1 MSASSSDTE
10 SSCGWTII
18 SNEGSDIETLG
29 PENGGADSIADPTE
43 VPMILEDDQL
53 SHALEQGAESFEES
67 TLEAT
72 PTEETLERP
81 EVAEEKALHEQ
92 VVFGSSSDHS
102 DIVTLEPPQVEE
114 LGVWEERESAVQ
126 EPESNEDLGSSSSS
140 QYTFS
145 APEPLLPS
153 KSKAFD
159 SSSDEASEHSS
170 PAVRK
175 RRLRKA
181 TASTSEAEEV
191 PTVERPGEPE
201 QQAPRRRGQVSGTLN
216 KCVLLAL
223 VIAISMGLGHFYGTV
238 QIQERHKIVE
248 KIREHELN
256 DVKDDLYQ
264 CQKEQDA
271 IAESKEI
278 VKQLSEDLDEKRDM
292 VLSLTGIMDKITQEN
307 QKLRMKQ
314 AELQSQNEDLTEE
327 LKKNMEERS
336 SIESQQKTLFSE
348 NQNLKN
354 SLQREEESLASLQE
368 ELRNLRAQM
377 RSLKEKGV
385 GTESIITEN
394 QKLKDH
400 LEEETQRI
408 RSFLSQKET
417 LMAEAQMLRRE
428 LDKERRVTDKLKE
441 HLDQLSQTSEDTGET
456 DPETEGL
463 QTRLAELEK
472 KLNFEQQRSDLW
484 ERLYV
489 ETREEKGKEEMPKS
503 KKSKDGVFASVKDKF
518 DAVKNS
524 TKEFVHHHKE
534 QIKKAKEAVKENLKK
549 FSDSV
554 KSTFKHFKDSATRMF
569 NKNRDRKMHE
579 RRYQERKDAKSA
591 QQQHRGD
598 PRDHDADK
606 IKASWQFK
614 QQRPIHT
621 HPRTSTTHNYQEN
634 DEQQHSQYRSPK
646 GCSSVFDCANQE
658 SMSLFNK
665 ALNPIKA
672 EEFNQLMQR
681 YLKQEVDHFHHWRE
695 LQNFMNR
702 FFHNGVFIHD
712 QMLFTDFVSGVE
724 DYLEDMEEYQEGNDE
739 VFDDL
744 DEYVYKHFF
753 GDTYSKQHA
762 PSKPFEGPCFINAE
776 YKPPK
781 HDQRPPSHQ
790 QKERKWKK
798 PERTTGRHV
807 ANVKIELGPLPFDPK
822 Y

>member
-271 IAESKEI
+271 IAESK
-278 VKQLSEDLDEKRDM
+278 
-292 VLSLTGIMDKITQEN
+292 
-307 QKLRMKQ
+307 
-314 AELQSQNEDLTEE
+314 SQNEDLTEE

>member
-1 MSASSSDTE
+1 
-10 SSCGWTII
+10 
-18 SNEGSDIETLG
+18 
-29 PENGGADSIADPTE
+29 
-43 VPMILEDDQL
+43 MIL
-53 SHALEQGAESFEES
+53 
-67 TLEAT
+67 
-72 PTEETLERP
+72 
-81 EVAEEKALHEQ
+81 
-92 VVFGSSSDHS
+92 
-102 DIVTLEPPQVEE
+102 
-114 LGVWEERESAVQ
+114 
-126 EPESNEDLGSSSSS
+126 
-140 QYTFS
+140 Y
-145 APEPLLPS
+145 LLIC
-153 KSKAFD
+153 KS
-159 SSSDEASEHSS
+159 
-170 PAVRK
+170 
-175 RRLRKA
+175 
-181 TASTSEAEEV
+181 
-191 PTVERPGEPE
+191 
-201 QQAPRRRGQVSGTLN
+201 
-216 KCVLLAL
+216 
-223 VIAISMGLGHFYGTV
+223 TV

-256 DVKDDLYQ
+256 DVKGDLNQ

-278 VKQLSEDLDEKRDM
+278 VKQLSEDLDEKRDL
-292 VLSLTGIMDKITQEN
+292 VLSLTGIMDKITKEN

-314 AELQSQNEDLTEE
+314 AE
-327 LKKNMEERS
+327 
-336 SIESQQKTLFSE
+336 
-348 NQNLKN
+348 
-354 SLQREEESLASLQE
+354 LQE

-377 RSLKEKGV
+377 RSLEEKGA

-408 RSFLSQKET
+408 RSFLIQKET

-441 HLDQLSQTSEDTGET
+441 HLDQLSQTSENTGET
-456 DPETEGL
+456 DPETEEL

-472 KLNFEQQRSDLW
+472 KLSFEQQRSDLW

-489 ETREEKGKEEMPKS
+489 ETKEEKGKEEMPKS

-554 KSTFKHFKDSATRMF
+554 KSTFRHFKDSATRMF

-591 QQQHRGD
+591 QHDQQQRIGD

-606 IKASWQFK
+606 IKTSWQFK

-621 HPRTSTTHNYQEN
+621 HPRTSTTDNYQEN
-634 DEQQHSQYRSPK
+634 DEEQQYSQYRSPK

-672 EEFNQLMQR
+672 EEFNQLMQS

-753 GDTYSKQHA
+753 GETYSK
-762 PSKPFEGPCFINAE
+762 PYGP
-776 YKPPK
+776 
-781 HDQRPPSHQ
+781 R
-790 QKERKWKK
+790 
-798 PERTTGRHV
+798 
-807 ANVKIELGPLPFDPK
+807 
-822 Y
+822 

>member
-762 PSKPFEGPCFINAE
+762 PRSES
-776 YKPPK
+776 
-781 HDQRPPSHQ
+781 Q
-790 QKERKWKK
+790 
-798 PERTTGRHV
+798 
-807 ANVKIELGPLPFDPK
+807 
-822 Y
+822 

>member
-1 MSASSSDTE
+1 MSANSSDTE

-29 PENGGADSIADPTE
+29 PENGGTDSIPDPTE

-53 SHALEQGAESFEES
+53 SHALEQGDCIEES

-72 PTEETLERP
+72 QTEETLEDRP
-81 EVAEEKALHEQ
+81 EVAEEKALDEQ
-92 VVFGSSSDHS
+92 VVLGSSSDHS

-153 KSKAFD
+153 ESKAFD

-175 RRLRKA
+175 RRLRKT

-191 PTVERPGEPE
+191 PAVKRPGEPE
-201 QQAPRRRGQVSGTLN
+201 QQAPRRQGQVSGTLN

-223 VIAISMGLGHFYGTV
+223 VIAISMGLGHFYGVFEGTV
-238 QIQERHKIVE
+238 QIQERNKVVE

-264 CQKEQDA
+264 CQKEQDV
-271 IAESKEI
+271 IAESKF
-278 VKQLSEDLDEKRDM
+278 
-292 VLSLTGIMDKITQEN
+292 
-307 QKLRMKQ
+307 
-314 AELQSQNEDLTEE
+314 QNEDLTEE
-327 LKKNMEERS
+327 LKQTMEERS
-336 SIESQQKTLFSE
+336 SIDSQQKTLFLE
-348 NQNLKN
+348 NQNLKK

-377 RSLKEKGV
+377 RSLEEKGA

-441 HLDQLSQTSEDTGET
+441 HLDQLSQTSEDTGQT
-456 DPETEGL
+456 DPETEEM

-489 ETREEKGKEEMPKS
+489 ETREEKGKEETPKS

-554 KSTFKHFKDSATRMF
+554 KSTFRHFKDSATRMF
-569 NKNRDRKMHE
+569 NKNRERKMHE
-579 RRYQERKDAKSA
+579 RRYQERKDAKSDQHD
-591 QQQHRGD
+591 QQKRTDD
-598 PRDHDADK
+598 PRDHDAAK

-614 QQRPIHT
+614 QQRQIHT
-621 HPRTSTTHNYQEN
+621 HPRTSTTQNYQAN
-634 DEQQHSQYRSPK
+634 DEEQQFSHYRSTK

-672 EEFNQLMQR
+672 EEFNQLMQS

-753 GDTYSKQHA
+753 GDTYSKQYG

-776 YKPPK
+776 YRPPK
-781 HDQRPPSHQ
+781 HDQQPPSRQ
-790 QKERKWKK
+790 QKGRKWNK
-798 PERTTGRHV
+798 PGRTTGRHV